1 MTKSAFGEHL
11 KREREMRGVSLEE
24 ISAATRIS
32 VRFLQALE
40 NEQWERLP
48 GGVFNRGFVRAVS
61 RFLGLEEE
69 SMVAEYAL
77 ATDDQPNIAVWAD
90 SGPAK
95 SDTAQRIL
103 LLLVI
108 LVVIAGLAA
117 AGWYG
122 WRRYAARKHTQSMA
136 QTAMAQASPAQTAPR
151 AQGAT
156 GGNSPAPAPGSPGA
170 AEPEKLELAVSAGRT
185 TTVTIVADGKTVFDG
200 RIAAGKTQ
208 RFAAKEQF
216 EVSASNSTAVL
227 LELNGQTLP
236 PLGPLDQPGRATIT
250 RKDLKRSSGGP
261 D

>member
-77 ATDDQPNIAVWAD
+77 ATDEQPNVAVWAD

-122 WRRYAARKHTQSMA
+122 WRRYAARKHAQSMA
-136 QTAMAQASPAQTAPR
+136 QPSPAQTAPR
-151 AQGAT
+151 AQAVT
-156 GGNSPAPAPGSPGA
+156 GGNSPAPAPGSPAA

-185 TTVTIVADGKTVFDG
+185 TTVTIVADGKAVFDG
-200 RIAAGKTQ
+200 RLAAGKTQ

>member
-32 VRFLQALE
+32 VRFLEALE

-77 ATDDQPNIAVWAD
+77 TTDDQPNIAVLAD

-103 LLLVI
+103 LLLAI

-122 WRRYAARKHTQSMA
+122 WRRYAARKHA
-136 QTAMAQASPAQTAPR
+136 QGVAQPFRAQTAPQ
-151 AQGAT
+151 AQAAT

-185 TTVTIVADGKTVFDG
+185 TIVTIVADGKTVFDG
-200 RIAAGKTQ
+200 RMAAGKTQ
-208 RFAAKEQF
+208 RFTAREQF

-236 PLGPLDQPGRATIT
+236 PLGPADQPGRATIT